1 MVDDSLTE
9 TMSPQTHVARGAT
22 FMFIQGFLNAALGVI
37 YVWFLL
43 HTSEITGQ
51 MLFTDLDFGFF
62 TLLSFITSL
71 ASTLGILA
79 LTSASVRYIAQYIAE
94 GKEAEAKSVVTSVL
108 RVSAATSLTIA
119 ILLLT
124 LSGILSNIFTDS
136 NGLIFILLPV
146 VSMIQTF
153 YSQTLGFLQG
163 MQKLRELSMVSV
175 LYTTLQYSVAILLVY
190 AGFGVL
196 GIVISWIF
204 GFAIAWA
211 VAISITFHH
220 MGFSTNAHSL
230 KPLLVFSFPLYISA
244 LLSIVV
250 NWVDQIFVFPFLGI
264 DALGVYSI
272 AVRASVVPNL
282 VSTAIIFSLF
292 PKLSELHSTSGIS
305 SLRDAFRTSTR
316 YAALLG
322 FPVALMVATLAY
334 PIIVLFATVKF
345 VDATIPLAVM
355 CIAALPAILG
365 SAISPTLLTLK
376 RTKTV
381 ALITVIAIFLEA
393 SLSYVSLAY
402 LKTGLVG
409 VAFSRFFA
417 AFTGFILGVYVL
429 RASLK
434 IGFDKEAVW
443 KSAVASVAMVL
454 SLFGL
459 ELLRSIVEPSSYQ
472 FLVLRLRL
480 LPLYAVAGVLVYLL
494 TLIALRTVK
503 RKDIELLREY
513 LPKHLRRIA
522 SLLSRVARIKE

>member
-1 MVDDSLTE
+1 
-9 TMSPQTHVARGAT
+9 MSPQTHVARGAT
-22 FMFIQGFLNAALGVI
+22 FMLIQGFLNAALGVI

-51 MLFTDLDFGFF
+51 VLFTDLDFGFF
-62 TLLSFITSL
+62 TLLSFIMSI
-71 ASTLGILA
+71 ASTLGMLA
-79 LTSASVRYIAQYIAE
+79 LTSASVRYIAHYIAE

-108 RVSAATSLTIA
+108 RVSAVTSLSIA
-119 ILLLT
+119 VLLLA
-124 LSGILSNIFTDS
+124 LSGVLSNIFTNS

-146 VSMIQTF
+146 VSIIQTF

-163 MQKLRELSMVSV
+163 MQKLRELSIVSV
-175 LYTTLQYSVAILLVY
+175 LYTTMQYSVAILLVY

-196 GIVISWIF
+196 GIVISWIL
-204 GFAIAWA
+204 GFAMACA
-211 VAISITFHH
+211 VAISTTFHYI
-220 MGFSTNAHSL
+220 GFSTRAHSL

-244 LLSIVV
+244 LLSIIV

-282 VSTAIIFSLF
+282 VSSAMVFSLF

-316 YAALLG
+316 YAAIMG

-376 RTKTV
+376 RTRTV
-381 ALITVIAIFLEA
+381 ALITVIAILLEA

-409 VAFSRFFA
+409 VASSRFLA
-417 AFTGFILGVYVL
+417 ALTGFVLGAYVL
-429 RASLK
+429 RASLR
-434 IGFDKEAVW
+434 IEFDREAVW
-443 KSAVASVAMVL
+443 KSAVASITMVL
-454 SLFGL
+454 SLLGL

-480 LPLYAVAGVLVYLL
+480 LPLYAVAGALVYLL
-494 TLIALRTVK
+494 ILIALRTVK
-503 RKDIELLREY
+503 KRDIDLLREY
-513 LPKHLRRIA
+513 LPKHLRRA
-522 SLLSRVARIKE
+522 ANLLSRVARIEE